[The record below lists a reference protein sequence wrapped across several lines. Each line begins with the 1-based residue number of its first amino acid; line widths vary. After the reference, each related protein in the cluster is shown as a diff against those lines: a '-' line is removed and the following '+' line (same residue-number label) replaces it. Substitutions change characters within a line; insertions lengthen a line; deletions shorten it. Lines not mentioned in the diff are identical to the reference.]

1 VKKLSISLDAHKVSN
16 VIGLAFNDMKEPII
30 YGKVSADL
38 NRTVDAI
45 RKILKKYDLNKED
58 VKICYEAGPTGF
70 VLARRLIQLGFDCMV
85 IAPSKTPES
94 AAGKKKKT
102 DRRDARKLAGFLR
115 SGHLTAVHIPEVDD
129 EVIRDVC
136 RGRTD
141 ASQELGRTKKQL
153 KSFLLRNGY
162 HYKGKANWSAAHMR
176 YLRELVMAHPSQKLI
191 LEEYIQRIDALEEQ
205 IKRIEEQMAKLLETW
220 QRKPLVEGLMGF
232 RGFKLVAAMVTVSE
246 IGYFGR
252 FKHPKQLMAYL
263 GLVPSEESSGE
274 TRRMGSITKCGNS
287 HARWMLVECAGHYRM
302 PPKISKA
309 LSTRQE
315 GLPRDVLSVSWRA
328 QNRLSKRW
336 FKLGFNRLHFNKIR
350 TAVAR
355 ELVSFIWELGMLIE
369 QQQDPCAS
377 NTVEA

>member
-1 VKKLSISLDAHKVSN
+1 MKKLNIGIDAHALTN
-16 VIGLAFNDMKEPII
+16 VIGLAFDDMEDPVL

-38 NRTVDAI
+38 NCTVDAI
-45 RKILKKYDLNKED
+45 RRILKKYDLKKED

-70 VLARRLIQLGFDCMV
+70 VLARRLIKLGFDCIV
-85 IAPSKTPES
+85 VAPSLIAKKPGE
-94 AAGKKKKT
+94 KKKT
-102 DRRDARKLAGFLR
+102 DRRDARKLANYLR
-115 SGHLTAVHIPEVDD
+115 ANDLTAVHIPDVDD

-141 ASQELGRTKKQL
+141 ASQELSRTKKQL

-162 HYKGKANWSAAHMR
+162 KYKGKANWSNAHMR
-176 YLRELVMAHPSQKLI
+176 YLRELVMAHPSQKLV

-205 IKRIEEQMAKLLETW
+205 IKRIEDQMATLLETW
-220 QRKPLVEGLMGF
+220 QRKPLVAALMGF

-246 IGYFGR
+246 IGYFSR

-263 GLVPSEESSGE
+263 GLIPSEASSGE
-274 TRRMGSITKCGNS
+274 TRRMGSITKCGNG
-287 HARWMLVECAGHYRM
+287 HARWMLVECAGHYKL

-309 LSTRQE
+309 LSVRQE
-315 GLPRDVLSVSWRA
+315 GLNRDVLALSWRT

-336 FKLGFNRLHFNKIR
+336 FKLMIKNKNVNKIR

-355 ELVSFIWELGMLIE
+355 ELVSFIWELALLIE
-369 QQQDPCAS
+369 GQQTPCAS
-377 NTVEA
+377 NAVEA

>member
-1 VKKLSISLDAHKVSN
+1 MKKLNIGIDGHKESN

-30 YGKVSADL
+30 HGKVSADL

-45 RKILKKYDLNKED
+45 RKILKKYNLKKED
-58 VKICYEAGPTGF
+58 VIICYEAGPTGF
-70 VLARRLIQLGFDCMV
+70 VLARRLIKLGFECTV
-85 IAPSKTPES
+85 VAPSLIAKKPGE
-94 AAGKKKKT
+94 KKKT
-102 DRRDARKLAGFLR
+102 DRRDARKLANYLR
-115 SGHLTAVHIPEVDD
+115 ANDLTPVHIPDVDD

-141 ASQELGRTKKQL
+141 AMQELARTKKQL

-162 HYKGKANWSAAHMR
+162 RYSGKANWSAAHMS

-205 IKRIEEQMAKLLETW
+205 IKRIEDQMEELLQTW
-220 QRKPLVEGLMGF
+220 QRKPLVDGLMAF

-246 IGYFGR
+246 IGCFGR

-274 TRRMGSITKCGNS
+274 TRRMGPITKCGNG
-287 HARWMLVECAGHYRM
+287 HARWMLIECAGHYKM

-309 LSTRQE
+309 LSIRQE
-315 GLPRDVLSVSWRA
+315 GLPRDVLAVSWRA

-336 FKLGFNRLHFNKIR
+336 FSLRFKNLHPNKIR

-355 ELVSFIWELGMLIE
+355 ELVSFIWELARIIE
-369 QQQDPCAS
+369 QQQAPCAS